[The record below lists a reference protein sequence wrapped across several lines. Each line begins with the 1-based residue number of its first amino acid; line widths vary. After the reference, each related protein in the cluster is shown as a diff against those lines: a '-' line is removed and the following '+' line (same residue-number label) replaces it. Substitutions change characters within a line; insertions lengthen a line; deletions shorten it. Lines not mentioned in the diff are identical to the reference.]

1 MDDVLVITGGSRGIG
16 AATGR
21 LAAERGWKV
30 VTSYRERRA
39 PADAVI
45 DQIRANGGEAVTVR
59 ADVSREDEVKRLF
72 DAAEA
77 AFGQVT
83 GLVNNAAVLGGPVRL
98 ADLTIDELRLIMDTN
113 VIGPFLV
120 AREAVRRMST
130 ERGGRGGVIVN
141 ISSIAARHGSGG
153 ERIHYSASK
162 SAINS
167 LTVGLAKE
175 VGREGIRVNSI
186 SPGVTATD
194 MNPPEIQARFAPMT
208 PLGRAADPIE
218 IARAIL
224 FALSSESS
232 FMSGADILV
241 AGGR

>member
-1 MDDVLVITGGSRGIG
+1 MSGVVIVTGGGRGIG
-16 AATGR
+16 AATAK

-30 VTSYRERRA
+30 VTCYLDRRESA
-39 PADAVI
+39 EAVI
-45 DQIRANGGEAVTVR
+45 NEIKAKGGEAIAVK
-59 ADVSREDEVKRLF
+59 ADTSKEEDVKRLF
-72 DAAEA
+72 DTAEST
-77 AFGQVT
+77 FGKVT
-83 GLVNNAAVLGGPVRL
+83 GLVNNAGMLGGPTRL
-98 ADLTIDELRLIMDTN
+98 ADLTLTELRRMLDVN
-113 VIGPFLV
+113 LIGPFLTS
-120 AREAVRRMST
+120 REAVRRMST
-130 ERGGRGGVIVN
+130 ERGGKGGAIVN
-141 ISSIAARHGSGG
+141 ISSIGARLGSAG

-162 SAINS
+162 GGLNS
-167 LTVGLAKE
+167 MTIGLAKE

-194 MNPPEIQARFAPMT
+194 MNPPERQAKFAPIT
-208 PLGRAADPIE
+208 PLGRAAEPVE

>member
-1 MDDVLVITGGSRGIG
+1 M
-16 AATGR
+16 
-21 LAAERGWKV
+21 
-30 VTSYRERRA
+30 
-39 PADAVI
+39 
-45 DQIRANGGEAVTVR
+45 
-59 ADVSREDEVKRLF
+59 
-72 DAAEA
+72 
-77 AFGQVT
+77 
-83 GLVNNAAVLGGPVRL
+83 LGGPVRL
-98 ADLTIDELRLIMDTN
+98 ADLSLEELRRLMNTN
-113 VIGPFLV
+113 VIGPFLT

-130 ERGGRGGVIVN
+130 ERGGQGGVIVN
-141 ISSIAARHGSGG
+141 VSSIGARLGSPG

-162 SAINS
+162 GAINS
-167 LTVGLAKE
+167 MTVGLAKE

-194 MNPPEIQARFAPMT
+194 MNPPERQARFAPIT
-208 PLGRAADPIE
+208 PLGRAAQPEE